1 MGMKQLMNWIPIGLV
16 LAVGCTPTSKEDNAN
31 SKPVDDGHDSVDASD
46 GTPSQDTN
54 TSGDSDSGSTAPT
67 DTAAP
72 PSWSGS
78 DVRDRQARVD
88 AMVTAA
94 QTFLGGLDEL
104 QRGQIKYSFHHP
116 ERSDWSNLPHAVY
129 ARRGVSL
136 GELNEENK
144 ALGWNLIRVS
154 LSAAGLQR
162 TKDIVQIEK
171 LLWESGDM
179 NAFPGNYF
187 FTFFDEPSSEARW
200 GWQLDGHHLALNF
213 TVAGPEVTIAPSLWG
228 TSPTTW
234 PSGEYAGLSPMA
246 DEENLA
252 FEWIAGLTE
261 DQLAS
266 AQLNADGDPDLMAG
280 PNSIQTEWPEPR
292 GIPTTDLT
300 AEQRDSLL
308 QWISIYVG
316 NLSEPQAA
324 ERMAEIEANLDDTSV
339 AWMGST
345 RPGEMM
351 YYRIQGS
358 HVLIEFDHTR
368 TADHIHAVYRDPAND
383 YGVDWLTKHLAEHHS
398 TE

>member
-1 MGMKQLMNWIPIGLV
+1 MWVGAALTG
-16 LAVGCTPTSKEDNAN
+16 GCTHDGKQNNATTRHEEG
-31 SKPVDDGHDSVDASD
+31 GHDSVNASG
-46 GTPSQDTN
+46 GTQSQDTN
-54 TSGDSDSGSTAPT
+54 TSDGSTVPA

-78 DVRDRQARVD
+78 DVRDRQAKVD

-94 QTFLGGLDEL
+94 EAFLEGLSEP
-104 QRGQIKYSFHHP
+104 QRNQLKYSFDHP

-136 GELNEENK
+136 GALSEENK
-144 ALGWNLIRVS
+144 ALGWDLIRVS

-171 LLWESGDM
+171 LLWEAGDM

-187 FTFFDEPSSEARW
+187 FTFFDEPSSETRW

-213 TVAGPEVTIAPSLWG
+213 TVVGPEVTIAPSLWG

-234 PSGEYAGLSPMA
+234 PTGEYAGLSPMA
-246 DEENLA
+246 DEENVA

-261 DQLAS
+261 DQMAI
-266 AQLNADGDPDLMAG
+266 AQLNADGNPDLMAG

-292 GIPTTDLT
+292 GIPTTELS
-300 AEQRDSLL
+300 AGQRDALL
-308 QWISIYVG
+308 DWIAIYVG
-316 NLSEPQAA
+316 NLSESQAA
-324 ERMAEIEANLDDTSV
+324 ERMAEIEAHLDDTSV
-339 AWMGST
+339 AWIGGT

-368 TADHIHAVYRDPAND
+368 TADHIHAVYRDPTNE
-383 YGVDWLTKHLAEHHS
+383 YGVDWLSKHLAEHHS
-398 TE
+398 GE